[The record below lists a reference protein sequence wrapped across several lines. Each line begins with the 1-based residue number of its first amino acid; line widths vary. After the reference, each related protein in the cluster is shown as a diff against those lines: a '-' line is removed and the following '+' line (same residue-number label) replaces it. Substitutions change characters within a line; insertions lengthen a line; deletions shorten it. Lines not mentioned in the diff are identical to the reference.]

1 MSYTKRQ
8 YIQKKESEGWKFIYL
23 SSSINDKNGTIQ
35 CQYVVISPWNEREC
49 CSITGKKKNKGLIS
63 DLLFHEL
70 ILCCNRLSQRKAN
83 L

>member
-49 CSITGKKKNKGLIS
+49 CSITGKKNKGLIS

>member
-8 YIQKKESEGWKFIYL
+8 YIQKKESEGWKFIDL

-49 CSITGKKKNKGLIS
+49 CSITGKKKIK
-63 DLLFHEL
+63 D
-70 ILCCNRLSQRKAN
+70 
-83 L
+83 